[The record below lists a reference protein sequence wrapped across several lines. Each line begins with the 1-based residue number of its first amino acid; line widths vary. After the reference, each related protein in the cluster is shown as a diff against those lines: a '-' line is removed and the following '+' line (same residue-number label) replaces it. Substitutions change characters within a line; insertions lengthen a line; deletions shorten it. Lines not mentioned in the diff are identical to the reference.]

1 VWRIEEHSVANQSK
15 LIGFIGVGVMG
26 GPMARRLIER
36 GYALVAYDTNPVAL
50 KRIVKLGA
58 RAAKS
63 AREVADRAQIVF
75 ASLPTP
81 QIVRAVATG
90 DNGVIRGR
98 AVKIFVD
105 LSTTGS
111 VIEKEI
117 AQALAARR
125 IATVD
130 APISGGAA
138 GAAKGTLAVMVAGAP
153 QAVAGVRAMLD
164 VFGKVFVVGKKP
176 GQAQIMKLLNN
187 LLSTTALAVSIEA
200 FVAGAKAG
208 LDADMM
214 VAVLNAGS
222 GRNSATVDKIPNA
235 VLTRTFDFGFPISG
249 ACKDIGLAIDECQA
263 MGLPMLVGSAAR
275 QLWQFAYAQGGAKR
289 DMTALVTYIE
299 PWAGVV
305 VKGKAARGTT
315 KLR

>member
-1 VWRIEEHSVANQSK
+1 MAAKEE

-26 GPMARRLIER
+26 GPMARRLLER
-36 GYALVAYDTNPVAL
+36 GHQLIVHDANPVAL
-50 KRIVKLGA
+50 KRMVKLGA

-63 AREVADRAQIVF
+63 PREVADRAQIVF

-81 QIVRAVATG
+81 QIVRAVALG

-98 AVKIFVD
+98 AVKTFID

-111 VIEKEI
+111 IIEKEI
-117 AQALAARR
+117 AKALAARR
-125 IATVD
+125 IETVD

-138 GAAKGTLAVMVAGAP
+138 GAAKGTLAVMVSGAP
-153 QAVAGVRAMLD
+153 RALAGVRELLD
-164 VFGKVFVVGKKP
+164 VFGKVFVVGSRA
-176 GQAQIMKLLNN
+176 GQGQIMKLLNN
-187 LLSTTALAVSIEA
+187 LLSTTALAVTTEA

-235 VLTRTFDFGFPISG
+235 VLIWCSPNCNRSNNTFVWS
-249 ACKDIGLAIDECQA
+249 
-263 MGLPMLVGSAAR
+263 R
-275 QLWQFAYAQGGAKR
+275 
-289 DMTALVTYIE
+289 
-299 PWAGVV
+299 
-305 VKGKAARGTT
+305 
-315 KLR
+315 

>member
-1 VWRIEEHSVANQSK
+1 MATQSR

-26 GPMARRLIER
+26 GPMARRLLER
-36 GYALVAYDTNPVAL
+36 GHKLIVHDTNSAAL
-50 KRIVKLGA
+50 KRLVKLGA

-63 AREVADRAQIVF
+63 PRDVADRAQTVLV
-75 ASLPTP
+75 SLPTP
-81 QIVRAVATG
+81 QIVRAVALG
-90 DNGVIRGR
+90 DNGVIGGR

-111 VIEKEI
+111 IIEREI
-117 AQALAARR
+117 AKALAARR
-125 IATVD
+125 IETVD

-153 QAVAGVRAMLD
+153 RAIAEVRDVLD
-164 VFGKVFVVGKKP
+164 IFGKVFVVGRRP

-187 LLSTTALAVSIEA
+187 LLSITALAVTSEV
-200 FVAGAKAG
+200 FVAGVKAG

-222 GRNSATVDKIPNA
+222 GRNSATVDKIPIA
-235 VLTRTFDFGFPISG
+235 VLPRTFDFGFPIAG

-263 MGLPMLVGSAAR
+263 MGLPMQVGSAAR
-275 QLWQFAYAQGGAKR
+275 QLWQFAYAQGEPQR
-289 DMTALVTYIE
+289 DMTTLITYLE
-299 PWAGVV
+299 AWAGVE
-305 VKGKAARGTT
+305 VKGKAAKVKRS
-315 KLR
+315 K

>member
-1 VWRIEEHSVANQSK
+1 MAAREN

-26 GPMARRLIER
+26 GPMARRLLER
-36 GYALVAYDTNPVAL
+36 GHKLIVCDADPAAL
-50 KRIVKLGA
+50 KRLVKLGA

-63 AREVADRAQIVF
+63 PRDVADRAQTVF
-75 ASLPTP
+75 VSLPTP
-81 QIVRAVATG
+81 QVVRAVAIG
-90 DNGVIRGR
+90 DNGVIHGR
-98 AVKIFVD
+98 AVKTFVD

-111 VIEKEI
+111 IIEKEI
-117 AQALAARR
+117 AKALAVRH
-125 IATVD
+125 IDIVD
-130 APISGGAA
+130 APVSGGAM
-138 GAAKGTLAVMVAGAP
+138 GAAKGTLAVMVSGASR
-153 QAVAGVRAMLD
+153 AVAGVRAQLE
-164 VFGKVFVVGKKP
+164 VFGKVFVVGRRA
-176 GQAQIMKLLNN
+176 GQGQIMKLLNN
-187 LLSTTALAVSIEA
+187 LLSTTALAVTTEA

-222 GRNSATVDKIPNA
+222 GRNSATVEKIPNA

-275 QLWQFAYAQGGAKR
+275 QLWQFAYAQGEPTR

-305 VKGKAARGTT
+305 VKGKAAKKKR
-315 KLR
+315 

>member
-1 VWRIEEHSVANQSK
+1 MATQAK

-26 GPMARRLIER
+26 GPMARRLLER
-36 GYALVAYDTNPVAL
+36 GYKLIVHDTNPAAV
-50 KRIVKLGA
+50 KRLVKLGA

-63 AREVADRAQIVF
+63 PREVADRAQTVF

-81 QIVRAVATG
+81 QIVRAVALG

-98 AVKIFVD
+98 AVKTFVD

-111 VIEKEI
+111 VIEKEV
-117 AQALAARR
+117 AKALAARR
-125 IATVD
+125 IDTVD

-138 GAAKGTLAVMVAGAP
+138 GAAKGTLAVMVAGKP
-153 QAVAGVRAMLD
+153 RAVAGVRELLD
-164 VFGKVFVVGKKP
+164 VFGKVFVVGRRP
-176 GQAQIMKLLNN
+176 GQGQIMKLLNN
-187 LLSTTALAVSIEA
+187 LLSTTALAVTSEA

-235 VLTRTFDFGFPISG
+235 VLTRTFDFGFPIAG

-289 DMTALVTYIE
+289 DMTALITYLE
-299 PWAGVV
+299 PWAGVEV
-305 VKGKAARGTT
+305 RGKAAKKKR
-315 KLR
+315 